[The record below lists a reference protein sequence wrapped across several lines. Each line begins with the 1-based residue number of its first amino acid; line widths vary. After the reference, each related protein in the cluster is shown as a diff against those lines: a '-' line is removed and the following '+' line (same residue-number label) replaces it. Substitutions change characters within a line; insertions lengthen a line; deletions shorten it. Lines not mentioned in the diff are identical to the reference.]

1 MNDGGKKYGN
11 RYRLSLVILS
21 VAVSLLIHIPEV
33 INLLGYFESHNVFPG
48 IQVLEVVNEIFF
60 SFLAL
65 LFLFWLNTVV
75 FRFNKPTAKIGWQ
88 KLVLSFLLC
97 WLASTVLSNLFY
109 HLHKTFDILAVQ
121 STAHHYLHPIRDFII
136 SCVVT
141 GSCYII
147 YINRRQ
153 QKILMENQQLKLE
166 NILSQYE
173 TLKSQLNPHMLFNSL
188 NTLRSLIRE
197 EPAKAQNFTQELSN
211 VLRYMLQENDSQKT
225 TLAEELEFIEGFT
238 FLLEMRYEDNLTFE
252 IETDKRF
259 NSYLL
264 PPMSLQVLIENAV
277 KHNEISSRHPLKV
290 NIKTTDDNMLH
301 VCNRIQPKLTS
312 STGTGIGLDNLVKRY
327 HLLFDKEITIDKTG
341 NIFCVSIPLIHPNH
355 HENTD
360 NRRRKGCRKQPESPV
375 ARSGSPMSYSRSG
388 RFHCRKHQMATG

>member
-1 MNDGGKKYGN
+1 MSEAGKKYGN
-11 RYRLSLVILS
+11 RYKLSLVIIS
-21 VAVSLLIHIPEV
+21 VAVSFLIHIPEL
-33 INLLGYFESHNVFPG
+33 IDLLGNLENHNVFPG
-48 IQVLEVVNEIFF
+48 IQTLEVVNEIFF

-75 FRFNKPTAKIGWQ
+75 FRFNKTIAKIGWQ
-88 KLVLSFLLC
+88 KFVLSFLLC
-97 WLASTVLSNLFY
+97 WPASTILSNAFY

-136 SCVVT
+136 SAVVT

-147 YINRRQ
+147 YITRRQ
-153 QKILMENQQLKLE
+153 QKILIENQQLKLE

-197 EPAKAQNFTQELSN
+197 EPAKAQNYTQELSN
-211 VLRYMLQENDSQKT
+211 VLRYMLQENDSQEA
-225 TLAEELEFIEGFT
+225 TLAEELEFIEGYT
-238 FLLEMRYEDNLTFE
+238 FLLEMRYEDTLIFE

-277 KHNEISSRHPLKV
+277 KHNEISNRHPLKV
-290 NIKTTDDNMLH
+290 SIKTSDDDMLH

-312 STGTGIGLDNLVKRY
+312 STGTGIGLNNLIKRY
-327 HLLFDKEITIDKTG
+327 LLLFDKEITID
-341 NIFCVSIPLIHPNH
+341 NSENMFCVSIPLINPNH
-355 HENTD
+355 HENID
-360 NRRRKGCRKQPESPV
+360 N
-375 ARSGSPMSYSRSG
+375 
-388 RFHCRKHQMATG
+388 

>member
-1 MNDGGKKYGN
+1 MNDDGKKYGN
-11 RYRLSLVILS
+11 RYKLSLVIIS
-21 VAVSLLIHIPEV
+21 VAVSFLIHIPE
-33 INLLGYFESHNVFPG
+33 IIDLLGNLENHNVFPG
-48 IQVLEVVNEIFF
+48 IQTLEVVNEIFF

-75 FRFNKPTAKIGWQ
+75 FCFNKTTSKIGWQ
-88 KLVLSFLLC
+88 KFILSFLLC
-97 WLASTVLSNLFY
+97 WLVSTLISNAFY

-136 SCVVT
+136 SGVVT

-147 YINRRQ
+147 YITRRQ
-153 QKILMENQQLKLE
+153 QKILLENQQLKLE

-173 TLKSQLNPHMLFNSL
+173 SLKSQLNPHMLFNSL

-197 EPAKAQNFTQELSN
+197 EPAKAQNYTQELSN

-225 TLAEELEFIEGFT
+225 TLSEELEFIEGYT
-238 FLLEMRYEDNLTFE
+238 FLLEMRYEDTLTFE
-252 IETDKRF
+252 FEVDKRF
-259 NSYLL
+259 NNYLL

-277 KHNEISSRHPLKV
+277 KHNEISNRHPLKV
-290 NIKTTDDNMLH
+290 NVRTTADGMLH

-327 HLLFDKEITIDKTG
+327 RLLFGKKITIDNTD
-341 NIFCVSIPLIHPNH
+341 NLFCVSIPLINPNH
-355 HENTD
+355 HENPD
-360 NRRRKGCRKQPESPV
+360 N
-375 ARSGSPMSYSRSG
+375 
-388 RFHCRKHQMATG
+388 

>member
-1 MNDGGKKYGN
+1 MKDAGNKYGN
-11 RYRLSLVILS
+11 KYKLSLAIIS
-21 VAVSLLIHIPEV
+21 VGVSILIHIPEV
-33 INLLGYFESHNVFPG
+33 IDLLGKFENHNVFPG
-48 IQVLEVVNEIFF
+48 IQALEVVNEIIF

-75 FRFNKPTAKIGWQ
+75 FHFNKTTAKIGW
-88 KLVLSFLLC
+88 KNLVLSFLTC
-97 WLASTVLSNLFY
+97 WMASTILSNIFY
-109 HLHKTFDILAVQ
+109 HLHKSFDILAVQ
-121 STAHHYLHPIRDFII
+121 STVHHYLHPIRDFII
-136 SCVVT
+136 SGVVT

-147 YINRRQ
+147 YITRRQ
-153 QKILMENQQLKLE
+153 QKILLENQQLKLE

-173 TLKSQLNPHMLFNSL
+173 SLKSQLNPHMLFNSL

-197 EPAKAQNFTQELSN
+197 APVKAQNYTQELSN

-238 FLLEMRYEDNLTFE
+238 FLLEMRYEDTLIFE

-264 PPMSLQVLIENAV
+264 PPMSLQVLVENAV

-290 NIKTTDDNMLH
+290 SIKTSEDGMLH
-301 VCNRIQPKLTS
+301 VCNRIQPKLTN

-327 HLLFDKEITIDKTG
+327 QLLFDKEVIIDNTD
-341 NIFCVSIPLIHPNH
+341 NLFCVSIHLIKPDNN

-360 NRRRKGCRKQPESPV
+360 N
-375 ARSGSPMSYSRSG
+375 
-388 RFHCRKHQMATG
+388 